1 MLIFLTFLVK
11 APTTI
16 GISIP
21 GIVAVVFDIPYRIPA
36 YLILKNKYEIYMKA
50 KYFTKKQIQHVK

>member
-1 MLIFLTFLVK
+1 MNDQSNRNYKEINYLSIALGLWPVYMLLFLTFLVK

-21 GIVAVVFDIPYRIPA
+21 GIVAVVFDIP
-36 YLILKNKYEIYMKA
+36 
-50 KYFTKKQIQHVK
+50 